1 MRIGHT
7 IKISNI
13 DNIENTP
20 NIKTNTL
27 WENLTLIK
35 DNIWGGFNIGLKVI
49 SIMMVDEIDSNF
61 WVIV

>member
-1 MRIGHT
+1 MIGSMERVIGNMRIGHT

-27 WENLTLIK
+27 
-35 DNIWGGFNIGLKVI
+35 
-49 SIMMVDEIDSNF
+49 
-61 WVIV
+61 